1 MARRNLL
8 ATAKVGKT
16 HGLKGFLRLESL
28 SGEFEHLE
36 VLDEALIRTKEG
48 KEVEVHV
55 EDTSY
60 HADSFLMKFSGY
72 DSPEKAR
79 FLSGGVMYITRDRAP
94 KLEDGEYYIAD
105 LFDLEMVLE
114 DGLSVGRVV
123 SVSEGSQAMLLH
135 VQKEN
140 GKIFLVP
147 NMKPFIGDID
157 FEKNTITLLMK
168 EVSDDL

>member
-36 VLDEALIRTKEG
+36 ALDEAMIRTKEG
-48 KEVEVHV
+48 KEVKVKV
-55 EDTSY
+55 EATAY
-60 HADSFLMKFSGY
+60 HTDSFLMKFSGY

-79 FLSGGVMYITRDRAP
+79 FLSGGVMYITRDKAP
-94 KLEDGEYYIAD
+94 RLEEGEYYIAD
-105 LFDLEMVLE
+105 LFDLDMILE
-114 DGLSVGRVV
+114 DGKCVGRVI
-123 SVSEGSQAMLLH
+123 SVSEGAQAMLLH
-135 VQKEN
+135 VEKDD
-140 GKIFLVP
+140 GRVFLVP
-147 NMKPFIGDID
+147 NMKPFIGGID